1 MLYFILSGFKA
12 MFACHTKAWTVT
24 IFEPQ

>member
-12 MFACHTKAWTVT
+12 MFARYAKAWIVT